1 MMTSRECVQRAIK
14 FKKPDRIPL
23 GTMPPGYPTD
33 LHGVGASQDPNW
45 QPKVKT
51 DLQNEDEF
59 GSIWTKLPGDKTMGQ
74 VTFHPLADFS
84 KLDDYKFPD
93 YKNPARYD
101 GARDAVKKHA
111 ENKFIL
117 AGIPLSLIHRLEY
130 LRGHEAAWTD
140 PYEHPE
146 ALRRLLHRLSD
157 MAIDAIDRFADM
169 GAHGIISAD
178 DWGLQ

>member
-33 LHGVGASQDPNW
+33 LCGVGASQDPNW

-59 GSIWTKLPGDKTMGQ
+59 GCIWTKLPGDKTMGQ

-93 YKNPARYD
+93 YKNPVRYD
-101 GARDAVKKHA
+101 CARDAVKKNA
-111 ENKFIL
+111 ENNLHQKRLKRHQRRVIKICKSVVKSPEP
-117 AGIPLSLIHRLEY
+117 ARPDARRHHRDNPDFQVTMRAQL
-130 LRGHEAAWTD
+130 
-140 PYEHPE
+140 PE
-146 ALRRLLHRLSD
+146 
-157 MAIDAIDRFADM
+157 
-169 GAHGIISAD
+169 
-178 DWGLQ
+178 

>member
-33 LHGVGASQDPNW
+33 LHGVGVSPDPNW

-59 GSIWTKLPGDKTMGQ
+59 GCIWTKLPGDKTMGQ

-101 GARDAVKKHA
+101 GARDAVKKNTG
-111 ENKFIL
+111 NKFVL

-146 ALRRLLHRLSD
+146 ELRRILLETVRATPSILLTRTARD
-157 MAIDAIDRFADM
+157 I
-169 GAHGIISAD
+169 
-178 DWGLQ
+178 